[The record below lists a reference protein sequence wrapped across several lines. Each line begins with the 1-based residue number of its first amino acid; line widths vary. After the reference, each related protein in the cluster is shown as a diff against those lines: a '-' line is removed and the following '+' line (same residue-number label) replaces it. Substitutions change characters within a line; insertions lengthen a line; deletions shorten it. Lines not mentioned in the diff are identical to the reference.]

1 MPEEVF
7 ASPFFGITLSI
18 AAYSLGVWINRKT
31 KLAILNPLLISYL
44 IIIPLLLITGIPL
57 EWYENGGDIINMFL
71 SPATAVLAITIYRQR
86 EILRNHIL
94 SVTAGSIAGS
104 AVEILRNHIL
114 SVTAGSIAGSAVSI
128 GIVYLL
134 SEILSLPD
142 EIRASL
148 LPKSI
153 TTPMA
158 IAVSESIGGIEAIT
172 VMAVIFTGILGNI
185 IGPYLIKLFRIKDEI
200 AQGMA
205 FGSASHAVGTS
216 KAIEIGEVQGALSS
230 IALVMSGIITVII
243 TLVLF

>member
-104 AVEILRNHIL
+104 AV
-114 SVTAGSIAGSAVSI
+114 SI

-172 VMAVIFTGILGNI
+172 VMA
-185 IGPYLIKLFRIKDEI
+185 
-200 AQGMA
+200 A
-205 FGSASHAVGTS
+205 
-216 KAIEIGEVQGALSS
+216 
-230 IALVMSGIITVII
+230 
-243 TLVLF
+243 

>member
-86 EILRNHIL
+86 
-94 SVTAGSIAGS
+94 
-104 AVEILRNHIL
+104 EILRNHIL

-243 TLVLF
+243 TSRDYRDATSILPIKNALSSDWRRQ

>member
-94 SVTAGSIAGS
+94 SVT
-104 AVEILRNHIL
+104 IL